1 LGKII
6 IIITMYLGRIGPITL
21 FLALMR
27 GVTKPYMNI
36 RPFHRDRITERNHEQ
51 EIRRDRAGFWTK
63 PRHHTGIARGGS
75 DRYRFEYGTGRR
87 DQRPRYVRGSDG
99 LHEQKALKAQDI
111 TDVDAAVVCIGENFQ
126 DNLLTTVLLKKMGV
140 QHVITRASNPIERQ
154 ILSELGADELIY
166 PEEDLARELSVR
178 LMADSILDMFPLSPS
193 LGAARLKAPKSFWN
207 RKLIDLNLRQE
218 YGINI
223 IAIYDAELME
233 KTDDPFPHSTD
244 VIKEGDVLLI
254 VGRRESIERLANYA

>member
-1 LGKII
+1 MSKKFVVIGLGI
-6 IIITMYLGRIGPITL
+6 LGRN
-21 FLALMR
+21 LATILASR
-27 GVTKPYMNI
+27 GAEVIAIDSNMELVEEIKDRVTFAVAMDSTN
-36 RPFHRDRITERNHEQ
+36 E
-51 EIRRDRAGFWTK
+51 
-63 PRHHTGIARGGS
+63 
-75 DRYRFEYGTGRR
+75 
-87 DQRPRYVRGSDG
+87 
-99 LHEQKALKAQDI
+99 KALKAQDI

-233 KTDDPFPHSTD
+233 KTDDPFPIPTD